1 MVEYI
6 IHVIDLLERLSGKLL
21 GAYGPFVEH
30 NSLASS
36 KLPNISLLVLNQIIF
51 CSKNYSELVVVPNC
65 QSSHRYMTGCWI
77 ESKPQRWCHLFIM
90 SNMHF
95 FGWYAREYLW
105 AWYHALLSG
114 ISLFHY
120 SAHLVHYQPQ
130 QLLRQIYAAMT
141 YIIFHIHIGDVGSE
155 LC

>member
-1 MVEYI
+1 MMPSL
-6 IHVIDLLERLSGKLL
+6 HSGKY
-21 GAYGPFVEH
+21 AF
-30 NSLASS
+30 S
-36 KLPNISLLVLNQIIF
+36 
-51 CSKNYSELVVVPNC
+51 
-65 QSSHRYMTGCWI
+65 
-77 ESKPQRWCHLFIM
+77 
-90 SNMHF
+90 
-95 FGWYAREYLW
+95 GWSAREYLW
-105 AWYHALLSG
+105 AWYHDLLSG